1 MATIRPN
8 SFTVSGDSA
17 TVRPDNSSVSSSNQ
31 ATVRPGSG
39 TSTVRPDSFRKTIRP
54 NNLKASTDFSSTLR
68 PEANPTVNSGFST
81 SGPRTGISHSES
93 IDSDRYQPR
102 QAYTING
109 KDYKVLQALSLTSG
123 EAQVFLVQSPSGKK
137 NVLKLY
143 YGGATPNPA
152 ILDKVKSVNQANI
165 LFEEI
170 SHGKYE
176 DRYFELMSYYEGD
189 TLESIDVQNNESA
202 IVPLIKSMAV
212 SIDFCHQLG
221 FIHRDIK
228 PSNFIF
234 ASSGRT
240 NLLLGDFGIA
250 VQCDKNGN
258 CTADMAR
265 TKIYAAPEVYLNTG
279 DGKVNITVKSDFYSL
294 GMVIIFLW
302 MGRDNFT
309 HFEKENELQLAT
321 QKNYGSFPLP
331 NNMPPR
337 LKVLVK
343 ALIVPNPSD
352 RAGFKEVEAWLKGDN
367 PFETDNSTS
376 GNQSSSKKFKI
387 VFNGDSGLIAT
398 STSELAR
405 IMHDNSTLAISYL
418 YKGRLTQWLEDN
430 GRPELAVEMERIKE
444 DLYPR
449 NTTAGLE
456 AACYILNPS
465 LPFEDICGNSCKTK
479 SEIADSILSN
489 FDKYLSQCSKSLD
502 NRLIVFLLTHG
513 LESTVIDFR
522 KEFADNPRLGLLY
535 LAYRLDPDQ
544 PWYMTDTNG
553 AKLQA
558 NTCDE
563 ILDLVSRHTLS
574 EQSYSDFV
582 SDAFLLWV
590 KNRNAMAVADIK
602 PLLIH
607 QGDVKNS
614 EGVLYRLNRKVGY
627 YFILDENSP
636 DYVGDIPTLG
646 RLINWSVMTYIDDS
660 LPNDF
665 FTSIWTELERIS
677 RGETSSLY
685 HFIKSKGTGYDKWID
700 WIRYC
705 MDFQSIDNK
714 RKAGPYNE
722 LIGLFKLIKGMT
734 EGVVTYTFRSGKT
747 ISDPSELSGVS
758 TADLND
764 AKNNREHPL
773 EAWIAVFYQ
782 EDPQLDKSMKY
793 AYEKKVVEYMD
804 FLSQKGFAFPELKRY
819 HEAKE
824 IVESRAA
831 KLKST
836 INSIRKGR
844 VFVYLISLLPLAV
857 AAIMLAFL
865 WRPNF
870 GSLEF
875 MTVFKPVAIIL
886 TIFLC
891 IIDGL
896 AGKVIGEAIWGCAI
910 GAVVSLLIVF
920 LSGLVAPFIPYIA
933 ASAVIALGIYFYT
946 KCIGRELKENEN
958 SDLIDPQFEHLELE
972 PLHEAYHPTG
982 KDFDSSIGDRTAT
995 YQTMLN
1001 SIKKSMWLRAVP
1013 AGIVTIVAIFYFMTK
1028 ESEFIG
1034 LQSDSGDYKES
1045 IVQPEF
1051 DASRGLYGQW
1061 AGTLVDQPISVTIVK
1076 VTGNSDKYEI
1086 ELYNSKGA
1094 EIGSKVIGKFNSAE
1108 NRFTV
1113 QKFEY
1118 FGNNQSI
1125 TLTAS
1130 GTLDLEGDKLIGKIQ
1145 LKNPN
1150 KSNGVESLTLPLD
1163 IQYVTE

>member
-8 SFTVSGDSA
+8 SFTMSGNST
-17 TVRPDNSSVSSSNQ
+17 TVRPDNSSVSSTNQ
-31 ATVRPGSG
+31 ATVRPGIG
-39 TSTVRPDSFRKTIRP
+39 NSTVRPNSSRKTIRP
-54 NNLKASTDFSSTLR
+54 NNLRTSTDFSSTLR
-68 PEANPTVNSGFST
+68 PGEDQTVNPGVSSSGT
-81 SGPRTGISHSES
+81 RTGITHNES
-93 IDSDRYQPR
+93 IVSNRYQPR
-102 QAYTING
+102 QAYTLNG

-123 EAQVFLVQSPSGKK
+123 EAQVFLVKSPSGKK

-143 YGGATPNPA
+143 YEGAAPNPA
-152 ILDKVKSVNQANI
+152 ILDKVKSVNQTKI

-176 DRYFELMSYYEGD
+176 DRYYELMPYYEGG
-189 TLESIDVQNNESA
+189 TLESVDVQNNESA
-202 IVPLIKSMAV
+202 IVSLIKSMAV
-212 SIDFCHQLG
+212 SIDFCHQLE

-234 ASSGRT
+234 ASSGQT

-250 VQCDKNGN
+250 VQCDKKGN

-294 GMVIIFLW
+294 GMVIIYLW

-331 NNMPPR
+331 NNMPLR
-337 LKVLVK
+337 LKSLVK
-343 ALIVPNPSD
+343 ALIVPNPSE

-376 GNQSSSKKFKI
+376 ANQSSGKKFKI
-387 VFNGDSGLIAT
+387 VFNGDLGLVAT

-405 IMHDNSTLAISYL
+405 IMHDNPTLAISYL

-465 LPFEDICGNSCKTK
+465 IPFEDICGNPCKTK

-489 FDKYLSQCSKSLD
+489 FDKYLSECSKSLD

-522 KEFADNPRLGLLY
+522 KEFANNPRLGLLY
-535 LAYRLDPDQ
+535 LAYRLDSDQ
-544 PWYMTDTNG
+544 PWCMTDCDG
-553 AKLQA
+553 SKLQA

-563 ILDLVSRHTLS
+563 ILDLLSRHTLS

-582 SDAFLLWV
+582 SNAFLIWV
-590 KNRNAMAVADIK
+590 KKRNAMAVPDIK
-602 PLLIH
+602 PLLTH
-607 QGDVKNS
+607 QGDIKNS

-627 YFILDENSP
+627 GFILDENSTN
-636 DYVGDIPTLG
+636 YVGDIPTLG
-646 RLINWSVMTYIDDS
+646 RLINWSVMTYLDDNQS
-660 LPNDF
+660 NDF
-665 FTSIWTELERIS
+665 FSSIWSELDLIS
-677 RGETSSLY
+677 QGETSSLY
-685 HFIKSKGTGYDKWID
+685 HFIKSKGSGYDKWID
-700 WIRYC
+700 WIQYC

-734 EGVVTYTFRSGKT
+734 GGEVTYTFKSGKT
-747 ISDPSELSGVS
+747 ISKPAELSGVS

-764 AKNNREHPL
+764 AKSNQKHPL

-804 FLSQKGFAFPELKRY
+804 FLSQKGFAIPELKRY

-831 KLKST
+831 KLSST
-836 INSIRKGR
+836 LNSIKKGR
-844 VFVYLISLLPLAV
+844 IFVYLISLLPLAV
-857 AAIMLAFL
+857 AATMLAFL
-865 WRPNF
+865 WKPNF
-870 GSLEF
+870 GQLEF
-875 MTVFKPVAIIL
+875 RNVFEPVAIIL

-896 AGKVIGEAIWGCAI
+896 AGKVIGEAIWGCVI

-920 LSGLVAPFIPYIA
+920 LSGLVSPFIPYIA
-933 ASAVIALGIYFYT
+933 ASAVIALGICFYT
-946 KCIGRELKENEN
+946 KCIGRDLKENEN

-1013 AGIVTIVAIFYFMTK
+1013 AGIVTIVAIFYFISIEDEEVGAVTDSEYYN
-1028 ESEFIG
+1028 ES
-1034 LQSDSGDYKES
+1034 
-1045 IVQPEF
+1045 VAQPEF
-1051 DASRGLYGQW
+1051 DVSRGLYGQW
-1061 AGTLVDQPISVTIVK
+1061 AGTLVDEPISATIVK
-1076 VTGNSDKYEI
+1076 SAGSTNKYEI
-1086 ELYNSKGA
+1086 ELYSSTGS
-1094 EIGSKVIGKFNSAE
+1094 EIGSRIIGKFDSSE
-1108 NRFTV
+1108 KRFTV

-1118 FGNNQSI
+1118 LGNKQSI

-1130 GTLDLEGDKLIGKIQ
+1130 GILELKGDKLIGTIE
-1145 LKNPN
+1145 LKNSN
-1150 KSNGVESLTLPLD
+1150 KNNGVESLTIPLN